1 MKLRLLACLC
11 LLGCIRLSG
20 LAAESS
26 SLAGRWKLDKD
37 RSSSLERWAGE
48 ELVIKIDTPVVKI
61 DRTLILGESR
71 HVSDTTSLKTDNRTA
86 TIIPVAYW
94 FDTWY
99 NNTYIGGD
107 HKKTVRGAWLENG
120 RILKV
125 ETSLLLDA
133 QQGDI
138 PVHIYDEYRL
148 SADGRTLRLF
158 ELRSTRDQPLT
169 YVFTRE

>member
-1 MKLRLLACLC
+1 MKKRLLACLC
-11 LLGCIRLSG
+11 LLGCTSLSG

-26 SLAGRWKLDKD
+26 GLAGRWKLDKD

-48 ELVIKIDTPVVKI
+48 TLAISIQGENVKI
-61 DRTLILGESR
+61 DRTLMMGADR
-71 HVSDTTSLKTDNRTA
+71 KVSDSTSLKADSRTA
-86 TIIPVAYW
+86 TVNPVTYW

-107 HKKTVRGAWLENG
+107 RRKTVRGGWIERG
-120 RILKV
+120 RTMKV
-125 ETSLLLDA
+125 ETTVLLDA
-133 QQGDI
+133 QQGDV

-148 SADGRTLRLF
+148 SADGRTLRLY
-158 ELRSTRDQPLT
+158 ELRSTRDQALT